1 MKKIFKALTIAII
14 AITAAIACVLVAGC
28 NTPTDSYKEPAKSDY
43 NFTIV
48 YADGTPVNGEK
59 DGESGKVITQICSG
73 NNCLPL
79 DMQNI
84 YPDSHGKLNLSQE
97 QVNNIF
103 SAAIVLDGDMTEF
116 VFHVIGVKGCKG
128 DCEIE
133 VNGKNDY
140 TITLEAA

>member
-1 MKKIFKALTIAII
+1 MKKIFKTLTIAII
-14 AITAAIACVLVAGC
+14 AITAIFACAFGAGC
-28 NTPTDSYKEPAKSDY
+28 NTDNYKEPAKSDY

-48 YADGTPVNGEK
+48 YADGKPVNGDT
-59 DGESGKVITQICSG
+59 DGANGKVVTQICSG
-73 NNCLPL
+73 KNCLPL
-79 DMQNI
+79 DLQNI

-97 QVNNIF
+97 QVNEIF
-103 SAAIVLDGDMTEF
+103 SAAITVNGDITEF
-116 VFHVIGVKGCKG
+116 VFHVIGVKGCKN